1 MNNIKMCV
9 RCNAAIISN
18 LHSETA
24 DYYRHL
30 SVKYCDK
37 CRKIVN
43 NEQTAE
49 RMRRMR
55 ARNKAEK
62 KELSTRLSLLEKE
75 NAILKQNIE
84 SYGLLLEY
92 IEQAR
97 RELEA

>member
-1 MNNIKMCV
+1 
-9 RCNAAIISN
+9 
-18 LHSETA
+18 
-24 DYYRHL
+24 
-30 SVKYCDK
+30 
-37 CRKIVN
+37 
-43 NEQTAE
+43 
-49 RMRRMR
+49 MRRMR